1 MFIDNE
7 SVDGADQNQGDVV
20 EPTITKADFDALKSQ
35 NDALLN
41 EFKAL
46 QAAQTKPQEVKP
58 LTKEEFA
65 KLLQDDPQSA
75 IEYAVSNKITDAVGK
90 VDKNLTAKQ
99 QAAYFDQ
106 KASVDFPLIEKD
118 KKFQDLVKNETKT
131 LIEAGMHKDS
141 PMLVYKAAEIAAL
154 KYTGAQ
160 TTIKAN
166 ENKSAGG
173 SEAPTTIR
181 TQNKDAGKYLP
192 KNFDKLSA
200 AFNLSDKAKEKA
212 AENFKFRAE
221 QEAARKNRG

>member
-7 SVDGADQNQGDVV
+7 SVEGAEENLSEVA
-20 EPTITKADFDALKSQ
+20 EPTITKADFEALKSQ
-35 NDALLN
+35 NEAMFN
-41 EFKAL
+41 ELKQL
-46 QAAQTKPQEVKP
+46 QASQTKVPEVKP

-75 IEYAVSNKITDAVGK
+75 IEYAVSNKISDAVGK

-118 KKFQDLVKNETKT
+118 KKFQDLVKSETRT

-166 ENKSAGG
+166 ENKGAGG
-173 SEAPTTIR
+173 SEAPSNIK
-181 TQNKDAGKYLP
+181 TQGKDANKYLP

-212 AENFKFRAE
+212 AENFKLRAE
-221 QEAARKNRG
+221 QESARKNRG